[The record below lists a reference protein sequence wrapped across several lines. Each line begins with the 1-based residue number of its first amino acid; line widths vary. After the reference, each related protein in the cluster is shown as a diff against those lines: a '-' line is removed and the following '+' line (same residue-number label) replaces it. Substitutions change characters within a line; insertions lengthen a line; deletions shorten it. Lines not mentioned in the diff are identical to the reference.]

1 MAVGRD
7 SRNQDNRHGIRE
19 QREKCTASTWIRGW
33 LFVAGHEARGEDGGI
48 AHAGD
53 IRAQVALTFRRLRET
68 LDRAGFVL
76 ADVVQIRL
84 FTVDLPAPTANYD
97 AVTAEL
103 AAGDCRPT
111 SLLAGV
117 DALSDPAMLV
127 EIDAVAAR

>member
-1 MAVGRD
+1 MHRIDMDPRMFGDRVGYQRAVLIERPE
-7 SRNQDNRHGIRE
+7 R
-19 QREKCTASTWIRGW
+19 W

-68 LDRAGFVL
+68 LDKAGFVL

-84 FTVDLPAPTANYD
+84 FTVDLPALTANYD

-103 AAGDCRPT
+103 AAGGCRPT

-127 EIDAVAAR
+127 EIEAVAAR